1 MKRHR
6 KWAAVAAFA
15 ATVVFAGL
23 ANAELAKTK
32 GPHGEDATPAKSLTM
47 TPAQEAKIKEGKH
60 TAALVWHTSSDY
72 TTAVNQGALDEFARL
87 GIDVVATTEAGF
99 DAAKQRNDM
108 ETVMAK
114 KPSVVLSLPV
124 DPDTAASVYDAAK
137 SAGTKLVFV
146 DNSPKGYVYGQDYVA
161 VVSDDLAQMGKK
173 AGDAMGAALG
183 GKGKIAYM
191 FHDANFYVTNQRDG
205 AFKQTI
211 LDGYKGIEIA
221 AELGLADP
229 AKAEEIAN
237 ALLAQKPDIDG
248 IYVTWAEPAELVL
261 AALRNA
267 GNKKTKIVTLD
278 LSEPLALDMVKGGN
292 VAAIVADEAYQIGV
306 TAARAA
312 ALGLLE
318 EKVAP
323 FLVVDAIAVTKDNVK
338 EGWNQSLHR
347 DPPPS
352 LATQ

>member
-1 MKRHR
+1 MKRHI
-6 KWAAVAAFA
+6 AAVTAFSVSLA
-15 ATVVFAGL
+15 LAGL
-23 ANAELAKTK
+23 ANAELAATK
-32 GPHGEDATPAKSLTM
+32 GPHGEEATPAKSLTI
-47 TPAQEAKIKEGKH
+47 TSDQEAKIKEGKH

-72 TTAVNQGALDEFARL
+72 TTAVDQGAKDEFARL
-87 GIDVVATTEAGF
+87 GIEVVASTEAGF

-114 KPSVVLSLPV
+114 KPSVVLSLAV
-124 DPDTAASVYDAAK
+124 DPDTAASVYDVAK

-146 DNSPKGYVYGQDYVA
+146 DNSPKGYVHGQDYVT

-211 LDGYKGIEIA
+211 LDQYKDIEIA

-237 ALLAQKPDIDG
+237 ALLAQNPDIDG
-248 IYVTWAEPAELVL
+248 VYVTWAEPAELVL

-312 ALGLLE
+312 ALGLLGQ
-318 EKVAP
+318 KVAP
-323 FLVVDAIAVTKDNVK
+323 FLVVDALAVTKDNVK

-352 LATQ
+352 LTTQ

>member
-1 MKRHR
+1 VSL
-6 KWAAVAAFA
+6 AL
-15 ATVVFAGL
+15 AGL
-23 ANAELAKTK
+23 ANAELAATK
-32 GPHGEDATPAKSLTM
+32 GPHGEEATPAKSLTI
-47 TPAQEAKIKEGKH
+47 TPDQEAKIKEGKH

-72 TTAVNQGALDEFARL
+72 TTAVDQGAKNEFARL
-87 GIDVVATTEAGF
+87 GIEVVASTEAGF

-114 KPSVVLSLPV
+114 KPSVVLSLAV
-124 DPDTAASVYDAAK
+124 DPDTAASVYDVAK

-146 DNSPKGYVYGQDYVA
+146 DNSPKGYVHGQDYVT

-211 LDGYKGIEIA
+211 LDQYKNIEIA

-237 ALLAQKPDIDG
+237 ALLAQNPDIDG

-292 VAAIVADEAYQIGV
+292 VTAIVADEAYQIGV

-312 ALGLLE
+312 ALGLLG

-323 FLVVDAIAVTKDNVK
+323 FLVVDALAVTKDNVK

-352 LATQ
+352 LTTQ

>member
-1 MKRHR
+1 MKRHI
-6 KWAAVAAFA
+6 ASVVAFTGSLAL
-15 ATVVFAGL
+15 AGL
-23 ANAELAKTK
+23 ANAELAATK
-32 GPHGEDATPAKSLTM
+32 GPHGEEATPAKSLTI
-47 TPAQEAKIKEGKH
+47 TPDQEAKIKEGKH

-72 TTAVNQGALDEFARL
+72 TTAVDQGAKDEFARL
-87 GIDVVATTEAGF
+87 GIEVVASTEAGF

-114 KPSVVLSLPV
+114 KPSIVLSLAV
-124 DPDTAASVYDAAK
+124 DPDTAASVYDVAK

-146 DNSPKGYVYGQDYVA
+146 DNSPKGYVHGQDYVT

-211 LDGYKGIEIA
+211 LDQYKGIEIA

-237 ALLAQKPDIDG
+237 ALLAQNPDIDG
-248 IYVTWAEPAELVL
+248 VYVTWAEPAELVL

-312 ALGLLE
+312 ALGLLG

-323 FLVVDAIAVTKDNVK
+323 FLVVDALAVTKDNVK

-352 LATQ
+352 LTTQ

>member
-1 MKRHR
+1 MKWHSN
-6 KWAAVAAFA
+6 WAA
-15 ATVVFAGL
+15 ATLLATSLALVGT
-23 ANAELAKTK
+23 ANAKLAETR
-32 GPHGEDATPAKSLTM
+32 GPHGEAATPAKSLT
-47 TPAQEAKIKEGKH
+47 TSPEQEAKIKEGKY

-72 TTAVNQGALDEFARL
+72 TTAVDRGALDEFARL
-87 GIDVVATTEAGF
+87 GIEVVASTEAGF

-108 ETVMAK
+108 ETVLAK
-114 KPSVVLSLPV
+114 KPSAVLSLPV

-146 DNSPKGYVYGQDYVA
+146 DNSPKGYVHGQDYVT

-173 AGDAMGAALG
+173 AGDAMGTALG

-211 LDGYKGIEIA
+211 LDDYKGIEIV

-267 GNKKTKIVTLD
+267 GNKKTRIVTLD

-312 ALGLLE
+312 ALGLLG

-323 FLVVDAIAVTKDNVK
+323 YLVVDAIAVTKDNVK
-338 EGWNQSLHR
+338 EGWNRSLHR

>member
-1 MKRHR
+1 
-6 KWAAVAAFA
+6 
-15 ATVVFAGL
+15 
-23 ANAELAKTK
+23 
-32 GPHGEDATPAKSLTM
+32 
-47 TPAQEAKIKEGKH
+47 
-60 TAALVWHTSSDY
+60 
-72 TTAVNQGALDEFARL
+72 
-87 GIDVVATTEAGF
+87 
-99 DAAKQRNDM
+99 M

-114 KPSVVLSLPV
+114 KPSIVLSLAV
-124 DPDTAASVYDAAK
+124 DPDTAASVYDVAK

-146 DNSPKGYVYGQDYVA
+146 DNSPKGYVHGQDYVT

-211 LDGYKGIEIA
+211 LDQYKGIEIA

-237 ALLAQKPDIDG
+237 ALLAQNPDIDG
-248 IYVTWAEPAELVL
+248 VYVTWAEPAELVL

-312 ALGLLE
+312 ALGLLG

-323 FLVVDAIAVTKDNVK
+323 FLVVDALAVTKDNVK

-352 LATQ
+352 LTTQ

>member
-1 MKRHR
+1 MKRHIT
-6 KWAAVAAFA
+6 AVAAF
-15 ATVVFAGL
+15 TVSLALAGL
-23 ANAELAKTK
+23 ANAELAATK
-32 GPHGEDATPAKSLTM
+32 GPHGEEATPAKNLTI
-47 TPAQEAKIKEGKH
+47 TPEQEAKIKEGKQ

-72 TTAVNQGALDEFARL
+72 TTAVDQGAKDEFTRL
-87 GIDVVATTEAGF
+87 GIEVVASTEAGF

-114 KPSVVLSLPV
+114 KPSVVLSLAV

-146 DNSPKGYVYGQDYVA
+146 DNSPKGYVHGQDYVT

-183 GKGKIAYM
+183 GKGRIAYM

-211 LDGYKGIEIA
+211 LDQYKGIEIT

-237 ALLAQKPDIDG
+237 ALLAQNPEIDG

-267 GNKKTKIVTLD
+267 DNKKTKIVTLD
-278 LSEPLALDMVKGGN
+278 LSEPLALDMIKGGN

-312 ALGLLE
+312 ALGLLG

-323 FLVVDAIAVTKDNVK
+323 FLVVDALAVTKDNVK

-352 LATQ
+352 LTSQ